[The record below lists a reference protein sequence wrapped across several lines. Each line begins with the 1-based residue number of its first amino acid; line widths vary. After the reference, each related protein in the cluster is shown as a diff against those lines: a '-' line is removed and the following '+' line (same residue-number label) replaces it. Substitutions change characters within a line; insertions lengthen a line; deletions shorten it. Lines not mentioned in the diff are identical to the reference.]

1 MNSTIV
7 VAIISVTGSFILVY
21 LNSFKDLLNRK
32 YEIRREQLSNFY
44 TPFYQRYCA
53 EFFQH
58 CQLSSMD
65 NRVRSIFLDLMT
77 RNLHLM
83 EPHSQAMYSEFYS
96 VYLDL
101 LEAENNNPEHSL
113 NECSE
118 NFDAIFNKLSKQIF
132 TEYKYILKKCHLPV
146 PLI

>member
-1 MNSTIV
+1 
-7 VAIISVTGSFILVY
+7 
-21 LNSFKDLLNRK
+21 
-32 YEIRREQLSNFY
+32 
-44 TPFYQRYCA
+44 
-53 EFFQH
+53 
-58 CQLSSMD
+58 MD

-101 LEAENNNPEHSL
+101 LEAENNNPEYSL

-118 NFDAIFNKLSKQIF
+118 NFDAIFNKLTKQIL